1 MYKKILVPFDGSS
14 ESEKAVDHAIEL
26 AKALPETPE
35 ITLLNVIDIHYI
47 VQISESIYVDMES
60 LEAYSKSVLNAIED
74 RIKEDI
80 PVKTLIRTGRP
91 WEEIVEEAK
100 HGEYDII
107 IMGSHGLGFIDRL
120 LLGSTAEGVIR
131 HAECPVLVVKGEKEE

>member
-1 MYKKILVPFDGSS
+1 
-14 ESEKAVDHAIEL
+14 VDHAIEL
-26 AKALPETPE
+26 AKALPKTPK
-35 ITLLNVIDIHYI
+35 IMLLNVIDIHYI
-47 VQISESIYVDMES
+47 VQISESVYVDMES
-60 LEAYSKSVLNAIED
+60 LEAYSRSVLNAIED

-80 PVKTLIRTGRP
+80 PVETLIRTGRP

-100 HGEYDII
+100 SSEYDII

-120 LLGSTAEGVIR
+120 LLGGTAEGVIR